1 MKKITLLLILPFLFI
16 LVLSFLIKTSNK
28 FNRYGIIIEE
38 SKRNLDVAL
47 AKRYD
52 TICEMI
58 KVCKSYARHEKSIF
72 SEVTMARSGSN
83 IKDLNKTINNQDK
96 TIEKIFA
103 LAEDYPELKSS
114 EEFLNL
120 QDQIDDENEQLAAAK
135 RIVNNNISKLNQ
147 DIVTFPK
154 SIVASMKGLRKAD
167 FLDEENIERKKS
179 LEDFDYEV

>member
-1 MKKITLLLILPFLFI
+1 MKKITLLLILPFLLI

-83 IKDLNKTINNQDK
+83 IKDFNKTINNQDK

-103 LAEDYPELKSS
+103 LAEAYPELKSYERLEKS
-114 EEFLNL
+114 WFFEWR
-120 QDQIDDENEQLAAAK
+120 K
-135 RIVNNNISKLNQ
+135 YRKK
-147 DIVTFPK
+147 K
-154 SIVASMKGLRKAD
+154 SIGRFWLRS
-167 FLDEENIERKKS
+167 LDI
-179 LEDFDYEV
+179 